1 MKKNILYIAAVCMAL
16 GLSACSTD
24 PEDAVEKHVYT
35 ENEAPYLRT
44 DASANIST
52 TAEFRKGHVSPK
64 IINLKD
70 YAETI
75 QTKLGMTVDDM
86 IAGLETGKVVFYNI
100 NTSRGI
106 WDKTAPTKGTTGW
119 YYNKSGQIVS
129 KDSDAAGYVEI
140 DKTTKSIVIGVPETS
155 SAGVSFS
162 ATVGFAINN
171 GQNYDNY
178 VRFNIP
184 ISVTDPGLIMPVF
197 KIPAGDYSVFEIKF
211 ADYST
216 AIEKCLGMTAS
227 EFNKTVQDSSGD
239 IAMYLVDD
247 AGNWDTTSK
256 YTANGIGYWLD
267 GLLKVTTW
275 GTKGFSY
282 FVETHDGSVGVG
294 RAPGVASGTQT
305 KFHFVYASK
314 TDKSKFVE
322 FVCNATLE

>member
-1 MKKNILYIAAVCMAL
+1 MKKNILYIATVCIAL
-16 GLSACSTD
+16 GFSACSTD

-35 ENEAPYLRT
+35 ENESPYLRT

-52 TAEFRKGHVSPK
+52 TAEFRKGHVVAK
-64 IINLKD
+64 TINLKD

-106 WDKTAPTKGTTGW
+106 WDKTAMTKGTTGW
-119 YYNKSGQIVS
+119 YYNKSGQIAS
-129 KDSDAAGYVEI
+129 SEADAAGYIDI
-140 DKTTKSIVIGVPETS
+140 DKTTKSLIVGVPENS
-155 SAGVSFS
+155 SAGISFS
-162 ATVGFAINN
+162 ANVGFAINN

-178 VRFNIP
+178 VRFITQ
-184 ISVTDPGLIMPVF
+184 ISVTDPGLIMPTF
-197 KIPAGDYSVFEIKF
+197 TISAGDYSSYEVKF

-216 AIEKCLGMTAS
+216 AIEACLGMTAS
-227 EFNKTVQDSSGD
+227 EFNSVVQDSSGD
-239 IAMYLVDD
+239 IAMYMVDD
-247 AGNWDTTSK
+247 EGNWDTTSS

-267 GLLKVTTW
+267 ASGKVTTW
-275 GTKGFSY
+275 GKDGFSY
-282 FVETHDGSVGVG
+282 FVETHDGSVGIG
-294 RAPGVASGTQT
+294 RAPGVAAGTQV
-305 KFHFVYASK
+305 KLHFVYASK

>member
-1 MKKNILYIAAVCMAL
+1 MKKNILYIAMFGMVL
-16 GLSACSTD
+16 GFCACSTE
-24 PEDAVEKHVYT
+24 PEDAVEKHVYSD
-35 ENEAPYLRT
+35 NEAPYLRT

-52 TAEFRKGHVSPK
+52 TAEFRKGHVTPK
-64 IINLKD
+64 VISLKD

-86 IAGLETGKVVFYNI
+86 IAGIENGKIVFFNI
-100 NTSRGI
+100 NTSRGV

-119 YYNKSGQIVS
+119 YYNKSGLIVQQ
-129 KDSDAAGYVEI
+129 DTLAAGSIEI
-140 DKTTKSIVIGVPETS
+140 DKTSKSLIVSVPESS

-162 ATVGFAINN
+162 ANVGFAINN

-178 VRFNIP
+178 VRFNIS
-184 ISVTDPGLIMPVF
+184 ISVTDPGLIMPTF
-197 KIPAGDYSVFEIKF
+197 KIPSGDYSVYEVKF
-211 ADYST
+211 ADYSK
-216 AIEKCLGMTAS
+216 AIEACLGMTVS
-227 EFNKTVQDSSGD
+227 EFNKTVQDSNGD

-256 YTANGIGYWLD
+256 YTVNGIGFWLD
-267 GLLKVTTW
+267 GSLKVTTW
-275 GTKGFSY
+275 NKAGFSY
-282 FVETHDGSVGVG
+282 FIETHDGSVGIG
-294 RAPGVASGTQT
+294 RAPGIAAGTQT